1 MMDFVFMA
9 WAFPPSPSLGLD
21 TGLTLT
27 NALLVNTEQ
36 VRLGKCVHVEVSLES
51 FPEKVATLM

>member
-1 MMDFVFMA
+1 MA

-21 TGLTLT
+21 TGLTLA

-51 FPEKVATLM
+51 CPEKVAALL